1 MVGESTILDRESGW
15 SMWRSSCR
23 WILMQIGRGIVLHC
37 RMPPRRPWSLV
48 ALSVSD
54 ICLRPSFITDKIGD
68 DSKVVGRD
76 AGRAGGFIPAL
87 CSSKRAERQLWQRPC
102 VRAESKLWRSR
113 QFRRSRQIIT
123 FWVRR
128 TRYGARMYGDRTAI
142 EDQ

>member
-1 MVGESTILDRESGW
+1 MVP
-15 SMWRSSCR
+15 
-23 WILMQIGRGIVLHC
+23 GRHE
-37 RMPPRRPWSLV
+37 LV
-48 ALSVSD
+48 G
-54 ICLRPSFITDKIGD
+54 LRYLPQPSFITDKIGD

-113 QFRRSRQIIT
+113 QFRRSRQMIT

-128 TRYGARMYGDRTAI
+128 TRYGARMHGDRTAI
-142 EDQ
+142 EDQGAGKSIVIEWARSEATDAPPGAPEHPGRSNTSCR